1 MKIWLKL
8 AATAATVVAL
18 AGCAG
23 AQYQSLQGRMPPVE
37 QGNGRIY
44 FYQPQA
50 QASAAASAQHKLRV
64 NQDVVGRNKPGSF
77 FFVDRPAGNY
87 VVTNLYWTGD
97 GVSFKL
103 DPGQTR
109 YVRITAE
116 SLGSTGTVGKLSME
130 LVDPPEVAEAELLK
144 MRYWGAASSEQVSGL
159 R

>member
-1 MKIWLKL
+1 MRIWLKL
-8 AATAATVVAL
+8 AATAAAALTL

-23 AQYQSLQGRMPPVE
+23 PQYQTLQARIPPIDS
-37 QGNGRIY
+37 GKGRIY
-44 FYQPQA
+44 FYQPQT
-50 QASAAASAQHKLRV
+50 STVAAAQQKLRV

-97 GVSFKL
+97 GVSFRL
-103 DPGQTR
+103 DAGQTR

-116 SLGSTGTVGKLSME
+116 SLGSTGAVGKLSME
-130 LVDPPEVAEAELLK
+130 LVDPPEAAEAELLRL
-144 MRYWGAASSEQVSGL
+144 RYWGAASPEQVPGL

>member
-1 MKIWLKL
+1 MKAWLKL
-8 AATAATVVAL
+8 AAAAATAVAL

-23 AQYQSLQGRMPPVE
+23 PKYESLQTRIPPIA

-50 QASAAASAQHKLRV
+50 SAVAAAQQKLRV

-77 FFVDRPAGNY
+77 FFVDRPAGSY
-87 VVTNLYWTGD
+87 VVTNLYWTAG
-97 GVSFKL
+97 GVSFML

-109 YVRITAE
+109 YVRILAE

-130 LVDPPEVAEAELLK
+130 LVDPPEQAESELLGL
-144 MRYWGAASSEQVSGL
+144 RYWGAASPEQVSGL
-159 R
+159 

>member
-1 MKIWLKL
+1 MKIWLKRAAM
-8 AATAATVVAL
+8 AATLVAL

-23 AQYQSLQGRMPPVE
+23 AQYQSLQGRMPPIE

-44 FYQPQA
+44 FYQPQT
-50 QASAAASAQHKLRV
+50 SAVASAQQKLRV

-77 FFVDRPAGNY
+77 FFVDRPAGSY

-116 SLGSTGTVGKLSME
+116 SLGSTGAVGKLSME
-130 LVDPPEVAEAELLK
+130 LVDPPEVAETELLK
-144 MRYWGAASSEQVSGL
+144 MRYWGAASPEQVPGL

>member
-23 AQYQSLQGRMPPVE
+23 AQYQSLQGRMPPVA

-44 FYQPQA
+44 FYQPQSSA
-50 QASAAASAQHKLRV
+50 VAAAQQKLRV

-116 SLGSTGTVGKLSME
+116 SLGSTGVVGKLSME

-144 MRYWGAASSEQVSGL
+144 MRYWGAASSEQIPGM

>member
-23 AQYQSLQGRMPPVE
+23 AQYQSLQGRLPPVA

-44 FYQPQA
+44 FYQPQT
-50 QASAAASAQHKLRV
+50 SPVASAQQKLRV
-64 NQDVVGRNKPGSF
+64 NRDVVGRNKPGSF

-116 SLGSTGTVGKLSME
+116 SLGSTGAVGKLSME
-130 LVDPPEVAEAELLK
+130 LVDPPEVAETELLK
-144 MRYWGAASSEQVSGL
+144 MRYWGAASSEQIPGL

>member
-50 QASAAASAQHKLRV
+50 QPSAAASAQHKLRV

-116 SLGSTGTVGKLSME
+116 SLGSTGTVGKL
-130 LVDPPEVAEAELLK
+130 DPPEVAEAELLK

>member
-1 MKIWLKL
+1 MKIWLKWAAM
-8 AATAATVVAL
+8 AATLVAL

-23 AQYQSLQGRMPPVE
+23 AQYQSLQGRMPPIE

-44 FYQPQA
+44 FYQPQT
-50 QASAAASAQHKLRV
+50 SAVASAQQKLRV

-77 FFVDRPAGNY
+77 FFVDRPAGSY

-116 SLGSTGTVGKLSME
+116 SLGSTGVVGKLSME
-130 LVDPPEVAEAELLK
+130 LVDPPEVAETELLK
-144 MRYWGAASSEQVSGL
+144 MRYWGAASPEQVPGL